1 MLGVRD
7 AAADAGDPESLGA
20 VGDTSGRGGAG
31 GAGRGWEP
39 GGAAA
44 SSSAMTALRT
54 PTPAPRPPA
63 PRAPTS
69 TGRALVV
76 LAGAVSALLCASIGL
91 GHFHRGEAT
100 NYDLGIFSQS
110 AASWA
115 QLQLPTS
122 GVLGGTPLLGDHFSP
137 ATAVF
142 GPVWALWP
150 DPRSLVLAQAL
161 LLGLGTALVARCAVR
176 HLPLPAA
183 AAVAAGTAVAH
194 GSLAAARFDVH
205 EVCLA
210 VPLLAL
216 CGTALLEHRHRAAAL
231 WSLPLLLVKE
241 DMGATVAVVAA
252 LLWLRGR
259 RRAGLALAAA
269 AVAGVALAFATM
281 LLVDPAHDLSRL
293 AAFGGSARTAAA
305 PEPVPTGEALR
316 LRAALVLATAAG
328 GGLLWIASPVALL
341 AVPTLAW
348 RLASVTPS
356 YWSPGLHYGAVLV
369 PVAAVALVDV
379 LRRVRARRPRAVA
392 PLAVLAALAGAVTTA
407 WVLPVGSLSMPWQ
420 TATWRPGP
428 HVQQVR
434 AATAELP
441 DGSRL
446 AADNTSGP
454 YLLGDAGGGH
464 HVVGWSVDTPLERLP
479 GVVVLDASRAS
490 TGVSRAGKLAWLEEV
505 AALPGVRVQRTGDTA
520 VVHLPGRG

>member
-1 MLGVRD
+1 
-7 AAADAGDPESLGA
+7 
-20 VGDTSGRGGAG
+20 
-31 GAGRGWEP
+31 
-39 GGAAA
+39 
-44 SSSAMTALRT
+44 MTALRS
-54 PTPAPRPPA
+54 PLPV
-63 PRAPTS
+63 PRAPLPRPLA
-69 TGRALVV
+69 GAGGVLVV
-76 LAGAVSALLCASIGL
+76 LAGALSALLCASIGL
-91 GHFHRGEAT
+91 GHFHRGDAT

-115 QLQLPTS
+115 RLQLPTS

-142 GPVWALWP
+142 GPVWAAWP

-183 AAVAAGTAVAH
+183 AAVAAGAAVAH

-216 CGTALLEHRHRAAAL
+216 CATALLEGRHGAAAL

-241 DMGATVAVVAA
+241 DMGATVAVVAV

-259 RRAGLALAAA
+259 RRLGLALGAA
-269 AVAGVALAFATM
+269 AVAGVVVAFATM
-281 LLVDPAHDLSRL
+281 LVVDPAHDLSRL
-293 AAFGGSARTAAA
+293 AAFGGSARTAVA
-305 PEPVPTGEALR
+305 PEPVPVGEALR
-316 LRAALVLATAAG
+316 ARAVLVLSAVAG
-328 GGLLWIASPVALL
+328 AGVLWVASPVALL

-348 RLASVTPS
+348 RLVSVTPS

-392 PLAVLAALAGAVTTA
+392 PLAVLAALASAATTA

-420 TATWRPGP
+420 ASTWRPGP
-428 HVQQVR
+428 YVQQVR
-434 AATAELP
+434 AATAALP
-441 DGSRL
+441 AGSRL

-454 YLLGDAGGGH
+454 YLLGEAGGGH
-464 HVVGWSVDTPLERLP
+464 DVVGWSVDAPLERLP
-479 GVVVLDASRAS
+479 GVVVLDVSRAS

-505 AALPGVRVQRTGDTA
+505 GALPGVRVQRTGDTV
-520 VVHLPGRG
+520 VVHLPG

>member
-1 MLGVRD
+1 MTAPLSPPSAP
-7 AAADAGDPESLGA
+7 AAPIRRPAS
-20 VGDTSGRGGAG
+20 RAG
-31 GAGRGWEP
+31 GV
-39 GGAAA
+39 
-44 SSSAMTALRT
+44 
-54 PTPAPRPPA
+54 
-63 PRAPTS
+63 
-69 TGRALVV
+69 LVV
-76 LAGAVSALLCASIGL
+76 LAGALSALLCASTGL
-91 GHFHRGEAT
+91 GHFHRGQAT

-115 QLQLPTS
+115 RGQLPTS
-122 GVLGGTPLLGDHFSP
+122 AVLGGTPLLGDHFSP

-142 GPVWALWP
+142 GPVWAAWP
-150 DPRSLVLAQAL
+150 DPRSLVVAQAL

-183 AAVAAGTAVAH
+183 VAVAVGTAVAH
-194 GSLAAARFDVH
+194 GALAAARFDVH

-216 CGTALLEHRHRAAAL
+216 CATALLEHRHRAAAL

-241 DMGATVAVVAA
+241 DMGATVAVVAV

-259 RRAGLALAAA
+259 RRTGLALGAA
-269 AVAGVALAFATM
+269 AVAGVVVAFATM

-293 AAFGGSARTAAA
+293 AAFGGSARTAVA
-305 PEPVPTGEALR
+305 PEPVPAGEALR
-316 LRAALVLATAAG
+316 SRAVLVVAAVAG
-328 GGLLWIASPVALL
+328 GGVLWVLSPVALL

-348 RLASVTPS
+348 RLVSVTPS

-379 LRRVRARRPRAVA
+379 LRRVRARRARVL
-392 PLAVLAALAGAVTTA
+392 LAVLAAGASAATTA

-420 TATWRPGP
+420 SGTWRPGAY
-428 HVQQVR
+428 VQQVR
-434 AATAELP
+434 AATEALP
-441 DGSRL
+441 RGSRL

-454 YLLGDAGGGH
+454 YLLGEAGGGH
-464 HVVGWSVDTPLERLP
+464 EVVGWSVNTPLERLP
-479 GVVVLDASRAS
+479 DVVVLDAARAS
-490 TGVSRAGKLAWLEEV
+490 TGVSRAGKLAWLREV
-505 AALPGVRVQRTGDTA
+505 STLPGVWVQRTGDTV